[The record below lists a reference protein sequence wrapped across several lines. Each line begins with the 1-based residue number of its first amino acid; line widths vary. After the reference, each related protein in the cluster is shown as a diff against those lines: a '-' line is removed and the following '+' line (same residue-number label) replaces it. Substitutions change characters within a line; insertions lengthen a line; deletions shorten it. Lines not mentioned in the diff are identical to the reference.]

1 MPVGER
7 GDCHIG
13 FCKQVLSS
21 SGSVVK
27 ETIQGCA
34 KDMSIKVLDDHERDT
49 VSLKEISAF

>member
-21 SGSVVK
+21 FESVVK
-27 ETIQGCA
+27 ETLQGCA

-49 VSLKEISAF
+49 ASK